1 MDMIMKRST
10 GLKAIALSAA
20 LAFAAATPAPAAA
33 QMFLTAPDFKA
44 GPIEGSDPLVGIPI
58 PGATPTEYRAH
69 LLWNLRAG
77 LNVSALMCQF
87 SPFLRAVPNY
97 NGLLAHHSGELASA
111 YTALGGYFKRVHGA
125 VKGQK
130 LFDDYSTTTYNN
142 FSTLQ
147 AQAGFCQVSTNIIKQ
162 ALAAPKGQLHL
173 VARNRMRE
181 LRNSLIPAHDPAPAY
196 NPNLIRPAAL
206 PALPPL
212 RDECWT
218 KKGKFRD
225 RCKTAG

>member
-1 MDMIMKRST
+1 MIMKRKT
-10 GLKAIALSAA
+10 GLGAIAVSAA
-20 LAFAAATPAPAAA
+20 IVCSAAAPAPAAA
-33 QMFLTAPDFKA
+33 QMFLTTPDFKP

-58 PGATPTEYRAH
+58 PGATATEYRAH

-97 NGLLAHHSGELASA
+97 NGLLAHHSEELASA
-111 YTALGGYFKRVHGA
+111 YTALGGYFRRVHGA
-125 VKGQK
+125 KPGQK

-147 AQAGFCQVSTNIIKQ
+147 AQAGFCQVATNIIKE
-162 ALAAPKGQLHL
+162 ALAAPKGQLHA

-196 NPNLIRPAAL
+196 NPNLIQPAAL

-218 KKGKFRD
+218 RKGKFRS
-225 RCKTAG
+225 RCAAAG